1 MPYPSDLQQL
11 VKNLIEKGPLE
22 MDLTNEQ
29 HADAVIEGA
38 NSILKLKPGTKD
50 ILELEEDLLNNSQE
64 AMTFIL
70 LIMKIVRSKLLI
82 MQYSGPLKVSL
93 VFAVYKEHNR
103 IKSKTEHPHGENFLV
118 KKVEQLQWLFEH
130 NDLVDWEL
138 IVVDDGCPE
147 NSGKIA
153 QSIIAEKKLQSYAR
167 VLFLA
172 DAIEQGLGTAKT
184 LTSTSDSQKG
194 GSIVYGMWDA
204 VNRKGKENHIVAFTD
219 ADLSTHLGQL
229 GLLLDPILTDQRL
242 SAIGSRREKDSV
254 VIKKGARNNRG
265 KIFIYLWKR
274 LIPNLG
280 DIVDTQCGFKA
291 FDAVILEEILKD
303 LIEKKFAFDIELL
316 LRTALISPA
325 GIKKIGIAWIDSE
338 EASTTTDIQ
347 PYLPMLKSI
356 VAMYRK
362 YFDSEEERDDFAN
375 FVDTLDESEFF
386 HLLDHIPEDILIREP
401 IEFNDFDQV
410 KVSELQ
416 GQLKK

>member
-1 MPYPSDLQQL
+1 MPSLSDLQQL
-11 VKNLIEKGPLE
+11 VKILKDKGPFE
-22 MDLTNEQ
+22 MDLTNEK
-29 HADAVIEGA
+29 HAEAVIEGA
-38 NSILKLKPGTKD
+38 NSLLGLKPTPQD
-50 ILELEEDLLNNSQE
+50 ILELEKILLDNSQE
-64 AMTFIL
+64 DSTFIL

-82 MQYSGPLKVSL
+82 KQYSAPLKVSV

-118 KKVEQLQWLFEH
+118 KKVEQLQWLFQH

-153 QSIIAEKKLQSYAR
+153 ESIISEKELQPYAK

-172 DAIEQGLGTAKT
+172 DAIEQGLGTAKA
-184 LTSTSDSQKG
+184 LTSTSESQKG
-194 GSIVYGMWDA
+194 GSIVFGMWDA
-204 VNRKGKENHIVAFTD
+204 VNKKGKEDHIVAFTD

-229 GLLLDPILTDQRL
+229 GLLLDPILSENML
-242 SAIGSRREKDSV
+242 AAIGSRREKDSV

-265 KIFIYLWKR
+265 KLFIYLWKR

-291 FDAVILEEILKD
+291 FDAAILGDILKD

-316 LRTALISPA
+316 LRTALIKA
-325 GIKKIGIAWIDSE
+325 GGIKKIGIAWIDSE

-356 VAMYRK
+356 VAMYKK
-362 YFDSEEERDDFAN
+362 YFDSEKEREEFAN
-375 FVDTLDESEFF
+375 FVDALNENEFF
-386 HLLDHIPEDILIREP
+386 HLLDHIPEDILIRVP
-401 IEFNDFDQV
+401 IDFTDFDQV

-416 GQLKK
+416 AQLKN